1 MTRLSRRLKTTP
13 ERSQRDSDS
22 TPALL
27 FDLDGTLI
35 DSVYEHVDAWASA
48 LADAGI
54 VLPKWKI
61 HRRIGMSGQSFVKEL
76 LREHI
81 TKRRGISIGRLEKR
95 HGTLFKKCIPGL
107 KVLPGARE
115 VLKHLSQAKVRWAIA
130 TSGERSQ
137 VDRMLKN
144 LDVPKS
150 VPVVTG
156 NEVRRAKPAPDVF
169 VLAAEKLGTTV
180 SDSLI
185 IGDSPWDMLAAVRKG
200 GLGVGLLSGG
210 YSDEELWRAGAIRVY
225 ESPSDLLVHLEDLG
239 IPGK

>member
-1 MTRLSRRLKTTP
+1 MTDRSRRLNTTP
-13 ERSQRDSDS
+13 ERSQRNSDS

-35 DSVYEHVDAWASA
+35 DSVYEHVDAWALA
-48 LADAGI
+48 LVDAGI

-76 LREHI
+76 LREHV
-81 TKRRGISIGRLEKR
+81 TKKHGISIEWLQKR
-95 HGTLFKKCIPGL
+95 HGTNFKKRIPEL
-107 KVLPGARE
+107 EVLPGARE
-115 VLKHLSQAKVRWAIA
+115 LLKHLSQAKVRWAIA

-137 VDRMLKN
+137 VDRLLKD

-156 NEVRRAKPAPDVF
+156 DEVKRAKPSPDVF

-180 SDSLI
+180 SDSVI

-225 ESPSDLLVHLEDLG
+225 ESPADMLVHLEDLG